1 MTSII
6 RDPFANSEDE
16 EAEKEALLKAKKE
29 RAEASDYINIRIGET
44 RLLRFLP
51 AHGIKIVDK
60 TYQGRPTGTKTNEF
74 VVVDMETNN
83 LKEKTFQVGWNSR
96 KLIEAALNAG
106 HRMLRITRTGEG
118 NETLYTPAPVH

>member
-6 RDPFANSEDE
+6 RDPFENTEDQ
-16 EAEKEALLKAKKE
+16 EAEKEALLRAKKE
-29 RAEASDYINIRIGET
+29 RAETSDFVNIKVGES

-51 AHGIKIVDK
+51 ARGIKIVDK
-60 TYQGRPTGTKTNEF
+60 TYQGKPTGTKTNEF
-74 VVVDMETNN
+74 VVVDMETSN

-106 HRMLRITRTGEG
+106 HRMLRISRTGEG
-118 NETLYTPAPVH
+118 NKTLYTPTSV

>member
-6 RDPFANSEDE
+6 RDPFVNTKDQ

-29 RAEASDYINIRIGET
+29 RAESSDYVNIKVGES

-51 AHGIKIVDK
+51 ARGIKIVDK

-74 VVVDMETNN
+74 TVVDLETSN

-106 HRMLRITRTGEG
+106 HRMLKITRTGEG
-118 NETLYTPAPVH
+118 NETLYTPTPV

>member
-16 EAEKEALLKAKKE
+16 EAEKEALLRAKKE
-29 RAEASDYINIRIGET
+29 RAESSDFINIRVGES

-51 AHGIKIVDK
+51 ARGIKIVDK
-60 TYQGRPTGTKTNEF
+60 TFQGRPTGTKTNEF
-74 VVVDMETNN
+74 ILVDMESSS

-96 KLIEAALNAG
+96 KLIEAALNEG
-106 HRMLRITRTGEG
+106 HRMLRISRIGG
-118 NETLYTPAPVH
+118 KNDTLYTPTAV

>member
-6 RDPFANSEDE
+6 RDPFENTEDQ
-16 EAEKEALLKAKKE
+16 EAEKEALLRAKKE
-29 RAEASDYINIRIGET
+29 RAETSDFVNIKVGES

-51 AHGIKIVDK
+51 ARGIKIVDK

-74 VVVDMETNN
+74 VVVDMETSN

-106 HRMLRITRTGEG
+106 HRMLRISRTGEG
-118 NETLYTPAPVH
+118 NKTLYTPTSV